1 MSTALISI
9 AGLMGKTQ
17 LSLAFSPS
25 TGPPPVAVT
34 SQISDLLAGGCAI
47 AIGVSGGKDSQA
59 CAIRTAK
66 YLDVIGHT
74 GPRVLV
80 HADLG
85 VIEWKDSLPACQRLA
100 PHLGLELIVVRRKA
114 GDMLARWRKRWENNV
129 ARYRD
134 LSCVRLILPWSTPSM
149 RFCTSEL
156 KIAPISSALKKRF
169 PRHHI
174 VNVSGIRRQ
183 ESTSRSRMPV
193 SANEPRLQRKGYAGV
208 TWNPIIEWTI
218 DEVLA
223 EAAHSGLA
231 LHEAYTRY
239 RSSRV
244 SCVFCIMS
252 SAADLS
258 AASACADNR
267 EVYIAMVELEAAS
280 SFAFQSTRWLADVAP
295 HLLPADLA
303 SRIEQAKVKAKLRRA
318 VESEIPR
325 HLFYTK
331 GWPTSI
337 PSATEADLIASVR
350 RRISEMLDLGASYLT
365 GESVHARYEALMDA
379 HLRLDENTARQN
391 ILELV
396 GTCRSGLGH
405 AFRAFD
411 EPPNQALATA
421 DFNKESRPD
430 KLVEM
435 EMS

>member
-1 MSTALISI
+1 MSSAFIPIIELT
-9 AGLMGKTQ
+9 GKAQ
-17 LSLAFSPS
+17 LSLAFNPSPQPRS
-25 TGPPPVAVT
+25 VAVT
-34 SQISDLLAGGCAI
+34 PQVSDMLAGGCAV

-59 CAIRTAK
+59 CAIRTTK

-85 VIEWKDSLPACQRLA
+85 VVEWKDSLPACQRLA
-100 PHLGLELIVVRRKA
+100 AHLGLELIVVQRKA

-129 ARYRD
+129 VRYRN

-169 PRHHI
+169 PRHQI

-183 ESTSRSRMPV
+183 ESPARSHMPV
-193 SANEPRLQRKGYAGV
+193 SANEQRLQRKGYAGV

-223 EAAHSGLA
+223 EVAHSGLV

-280 SFAFQSTRWLADVAP
+280 SFAFQGTRWLADVAP
-295 HLLPADLA
+295 QLLPADLA
-303 SRIEQAKVKAKLRRA
+303 LRIEQAKAKAELRK
-318 VESEIPR
+318 VIESEIPR
-325 HLFYTK
+325 HLLYTK

-337 PSATEADLIASVR
+337 PSATEAELIASVR
-350 RRISEMLDLGASYLT
+350 LRVSEMLNLGASYLT
-365 GESVHARYEALMDA
+365 GESVQARYEALMDA
-379 HLRLDENTARQN
+379 KRAKER
-391 ILELV
+391 
-396 GTCRSGLGH
+396 TCASTRTPQRKTSSNWSG
-405 AFRAFD
+405 RAG
-411 EPPNQALATA
+411 LA
-421 DFNKESRPD
+421 
-430 KLVEM
+430 
-435 EMS
+435 